1 MRDERNPETTEGKRL
16 PGEKSMERHISR
28 RSFLKKSAIALG
40 AVAVCDFEGLGSA
53 NPVSGLNSLP
63 EELKEKTM
71 PHVIVKLYPGRS
83 EQQKMRLAE
92 QITKDVVDI
101 IKCDESSVSVAIE
114 EIKAADWAEKVYK
127 PDILNNADKLYK
139 KPGYKM

>member
-1 MRDERNPETTEGKRL
+1 METQI
-16 PGEKSMERHISR
+16 PR
-28 RSFLKKSAIALG
+28 RSFLKKCAIALS
-40 AVAVCDFEGLGSA
+40 AVAVCNVEGIGGA
-53 NPVSGLNSLP
+53 DQVGGLNTLP
-63 EELKEKTM
+63 GELKEKTM

-83 EQQKMRLAE
+83 EQQKNRLAE
-92 QITKDVVDI
+92 QIAKDVVDI

-114 EIKAADWAEKVYK
+114 EIKPADWADKVYK